1 MNKSASAAFSD
12 DALLKARL
20 TDAVALSRARKNPQF
35 VGFLSEREGLLAER
49 LIKSMHW
56 EDTLFWGGYEGAE
69 RLCFGAFPDFMGP
82 DAASFPV
89 DALTVTFRAQDKL
102 THRDFLGTLMSLGI
116 NRDTVGDILIEDGR
130 CVLFV
135 RSSIVSFILSQLQK
149 VGGAG
154 LKVEPGFH
162 EPLPPGRGT
171 EPITDTIASARLDCV
186 VAALTGLSREKSAG
200 LITAGLVQLNA
211 SEKLSLSV
219 EVEEGD
225 KLSIRGY
232 GKFLVEAIGP
242 PTKKGRLRLKA
253 LKYL

>member
-1 MNKSASAAFSD
+1 MNKSAPAPFFD
-12 DALLKARL
+12 DALLKARI
-20 TDAVALSRARKNPQF
+20 TDAVNISRARKNPQF
-35 VGFLSEREGLLAER
+35 VGFLTEKESLLAKR
-49 LIKSMHW
+49 LVKSLHC
-56 EDTLFWGGYEGAE
+56 EGTLFWGGYEGAE

-82 DAASFPV
+82 VAESFPI
-89 DALTVTFRAQDKL
+89 DALTATFRTEDKL

-135 RSSIVSFILSQLQK
+135 RSSVVPFIVSQLQK
-149 VGGAG
+149 VGGVG
-154 LKVEPGFH
+154 LKVEQGFE
-162 EPLPPGRGT
+162 EPLPLGRGT
-171 EPITDTIASARLDCV
+171 EPITDTIASPRLDCM

-211 SEKLSLSV
+211 SEKFSLSA

-232 GKFLVEAIGP
+232 GKFLVEGIGP